1 MSYICIEYIALIY
14 GRFVH
19 SLNDFQAA
27 AKLPGYFEE
36 TQSNCQYFN
45 HMVFALNLSF
55 SSFMALT
62 AVFDVCTSEE
72 PNHNVWNIVIETE
85 QIEDAAG
92 RE

>member
-1 MSYICIEYIALIY
+1 MVYALDW
-14 GRFVH
+14 V
-19 SLNDFQAA
+19 S
-27 AKLPGYFEE
+27 
-36 TQSNCQYFN
+36 
-45 HMVFALNLSF
+45 SF

>member
-1 MSYICIEYIALIY
+1 MLWTEAPAFKNQFL
-14 GRFVH
+14 F
-19 SLNDFQAA
+19 F
-27 AKLPGYFEE
+27 F
-36 TQSNCQYFN
+36 
-45 HMVFALNLSF
+45 
-55 SSFMALT
+55 SFMALT